1 MWLLL
6 PCCCPAAALLP
17 PPSQDMYAC
26 DTPWKTVDFA
36 ATYMAKLTGDGLD
49 PNALPYAMS
58 LVRVC
63 SRVGAGQGGGGVSAF
78 PLLNY

>member
-1 MWLLL
+1 MPENTLN
-6 PCCCPAAALLP
+6 LP
-17 PPSQDMYAC
+17 PFLNPVVLTCLYAQDMYAC

-36 ATYMAKLTGDGLD
+36 ATYMAKLQGDGLD

-63 SRVGAGQGGGGVSAF
+63 SWVRAGVRELHF
-78 PLLNY
+78 PC